1 MKCCIVLTFDDTNEI
16 APHCLNVEKLCYG
29 DSDRSLKF
37 SFSVMEGMEVESQK
51 SRKFFHK

>member
-1 MKCCIVLTFDDTNEI
+1 MKCYTVLTFDDTNEI
-16 APHCLNVEKLCYG
+16 APHCLNVETLWYR

-51 SRKFFHK
+51 SRKFFNK